1 MMDTASLLWGVLF
14 GSIGMGYLV
23 YARRQRAPVAL
34 VSGLGLVVFTYFVS
48 GTWTTLLVGSALM
61 ALPFLARRWLAWS

>member
-1 MMDTASLLWGVLF
+1 MDTASLLWGVLF
-14 GSIGMGYLV
+14 GAIGMGYLV

-34 VSGLGLVVFTYFVS
+34 VCGIGLVAFTYVVS

-61 ALPFLARRWLAWS
+61 AIPFFIRV